1 MSINAIKILLAAI
14 GTFSVAMLLAPH
26 LIFYGKRWELWKK
39 NRKVEALTGGNAT
52 LTLQIREKM
61 RESNGTNE
69 EAVIRPGGIV
79 IWLSVF
85 LVAAF
90 FWLLA
95 DNIPFVNK
103 IDFISRNQTWLII
116 FGMVFTGL
124 LGLIDD
130 LSICGKKFPIIGTNG
145 LSFKWRTLV
154 MFLLS
159 LFVAYWFFVKLEM
172 LEVFVP
178 FLGLVHVGVFIVPM
192 IVLAFVVMQAVS
204 VIDGIDGLSG
214 GLFAVAFASYGLIAV
229 AQDQIN
235 IAAFCFAV
243 VGACTAFLWFN
254 IMPAKFYNS
263 ETGVLSLSTSLTL
276 IALLTNQLFVLPIIA
291 APLLSGPVSSFLQI
305 FSKKFFKQK
314 IFVVAPMHHH
324 FQAIGFASHTVVMR
338 YWLAAI
344 MCAFMGTMLA
354 LAGSL

>member
-1 MSINAIKILLAAI
+1 MTINAIKILLASI
-14 GTFSVAMLLAPH
+14 GTFSVAMLLAPY
-26 LIFYGKRWELWKK
+26 LISFGKKQELWKK
-39 NRKVEALTGGNAT
+39 NRKVEALTGGEAVITQQLRSQDKNN
-52 LTLQIREKM
+52 
-61 RESNGTNE
+61 ESV
-69 EAVIRPGGIV
+69 VIRPGGAL
-79 IWLSVF
+79 IWITVF

-90 FWLLA
+90 FWIA
-95 DNIPFVNK
+95 SEFIPLINKLDFV
-103 IDFISRNQTWLII
+103 SRNQTWLII

-124 LGLIDD
+124 LGLVDD

-154 MFLLS
+154 MFFLS
-159 LFVAYWFFVKLEM
+159 LFIAYWFVVKLGL

-178 FLGLVHVGVFIVPM
+178 FFGLVHVGLLIVPM
-192 IVLAFVVMQAVS
+192 IILAFVVMQAVS

-243 VGACTAFLWFN
+243 VGACTAFLWYN

-305 FSKKFFKQK
+305 FSKKFLGKK

-344 MCAFMGTMLA
+344 MCAFVGTILA
-354 LAGSL
+354 LAATL

>member
-1 MSINAIKILLAAI
+1 MTVNAIKILLAAI
-14 GTFSVAMLLAPH
+14 GTFSVAMTLAPQ
-26 LIFYGKRWELWKK
+26 LLSFGKKWQWWKK
-39 NRKVEALTGGNAT
+39 NRNVEALTGG
-52 LTLQIREKM
+52 
-61 RESNGTNE
+61 
-69 EAVIRPGGIV
+69 EAVITKQIRNREHTDGGKNEDSIVRPGGIV

-95 DNIPFVNK
+95 DNIPFINK
-103 IDFISRNQTWLII
+103 IDFVSRNQTWLII

-145 LSFKWRTLV
+145 LSFKWRILV
-154 MFLLS
+154 MFFLS
-159 LFVAYWFFVKLEM
+159 LFIAYWFFSKLEM
-172 LEVFVP
+172 VEIFVP
-178 FLGLVHVGVFIVPM
+178 FLGLVNIGILIIPVIIISVIVM
-192 IVLAFVVMQAVS
+192 SCVS

-243 VGACTAFLWFN
+243 VGACVAFLWYN

-276 IALLTNQLFVLPIIA
+276 IALLTNQLFVLPVIA

-305 FSKKFFKQK
+305 FSKKFFGKK

-324 FQAIGFASHTVVMR
+324 FQAVGFASHTVVMR
-338 YWLAAI
+338 YWMVSI
-344 MCAFMGTMLA
+344 MCAFVGTILA

>member
-1 MSINAIKILLAAI
+1 MTTNAIKILLSAV
-14 GTFSVAMLLAPH
+14 GTFSVGMFVSSY
-26 LIFYGKRWELWKK
+26 LIAYGKKHEWWKK
-39 NRKVEALTGGNAT
+39 NRKVEALTGG
-52 LTLQIREKM
+52 
-61 RESNGTNE
+61 
-69 EAVIRPGGIV
+69 EAVITQQIRNRERNDGGKNEDAVVRPGGVV

-90 FWLLA
+90 FWILA
-95 DNIPFVNK
+95 DNIPFINK
-103 IDFISRNQTWLII
+103 IDFVSRNQTWLII

-124 LGLIDD
+124 LGLVDD
-130 LSICGKKFPIIGTNG
+130 LSICGKNFPLIKNNG
-145 LSFKWRTLV
+145 LSFKWRILV

-159 LFVAYWFFVKLEM
+159 VFIAYWFFVKLEM
-172 LEVFVP
+172 IEIFVP
-178 FLGLVHVGVFIVPM
+178 FFGLLNIGILIVPL
-192 IVLAFVVMQAVS
+192 IILAVVVMSCVS

-243 VGACTAFLWFN
+243 VGACVAFLWYN

-291 APLLSGPVSSFLQI
+291 LPLLSGPISSFLQI
-305 FSKKFFKQK
+305 FSKKFFGKK
-314 IFVVAPMHHH
+314 MFIVAPLHHH

-338 YWLAAI
+338 YWIVAI
-344 MCAFMGTMLA
+344 MCSFLGTILA

>member
-1 MSINAIKILLAAI
+1 MTINAIKILLAAV
-14 GTFSVAMLLAPH
+14 GTFSVAMLLAPN
-26 LIFYGKRWELWKK
+26 LISQFKKWELWKK
-39 NRKVEALTGGNAT
+39 NRKVEALTGGEAVIT
-52 LTLQIREKM
+52 RQIREKY
-61 RESNGTNE
+61 SQNE
-69 EAVIRPGGIV
+69 DVVVRPGGV
-79 IWLSVF
+79 LIWLTVF

-90 FWLLA
+90 FWVA
-95 DNIPFVNK
+95 SEFIPFINK
-103 IDFISRNQTWLII
+103 IDFVSRNQTWLII
-116 FGMVFTGL
+116 FGMVFTGI

-130 LSICGKKFPIIGTNG
+130 ISICGKKLPIIGTKG

-154 MFLLS
+154 MFFLS
-159 LFVAYWFFVKLEM
+159 LFIAYWFFIKLGMVEI
-172 LEVFVP
+172 FIP
-178 FLGLVHVGVFIVPM
+178 FFGLVYVGALIIPM
-192 IVLAFVVMQAVS
+192 IIIAFVVMQAVS

-243 VGACTAFLWFN
+243 VGACTAFLWYN
-254 IMPAKFYNS
+254 IIPAKFYNS

-276 IALLTNQLFVLPIIA
+276 IALLTNQLFVLPLIA

-305 FSKKFFKQK
+305 FSKKFFGKK
-314 IFVVAPMHHH
+314 IFIVAPMHHH
-324 FQAIGFASHTVVMR
+324 FQAQGHERATVVMR

-344 MCAFMGTMLA
+344 MCAFVGTILA

>member
-1 MSINAIKILLAAI
+1 MTIDAIKILLAAI
-14 GTFSVAMLLAPH
+14 GTFSIGILLAPH
-26 LIFYGKRWELWKK
+26 LISIGKRFELWKK
-39 NRKVEALTGGNAT
+39 NRNVVALTGNEAT
-52 LTLQIREKM
+52 ITLQIREKI
-61 RESNGTNE
+61 RQDNGTNE
-69 EAVIRPGGIV
+69 EAVVRPGGV
-79 IWLSVF
+79 LIWLSVF
-85 LVAAF
+85 IIATI
-90 FWLLA
+90 FWALSEY
-95 DNIPFVNK
+95 IPFINK

-116 FGMVFTGL
+116 FGMVFTGI
-124 LGLIDD
+124 LGLVDD
-130 LSICGKKFPIIGTNG
+130 LSICGKKFPIIGDNG

-154 MFLLS
+154 VFFLS
-159 LFVAYWFFVKLEM
+159 LFVAYWFFVKLGLTEM
-172 LEVFVP
+172 IVP
-178 FLGLVHVGVFIVPM
+178 FFGLINFGWLIIPM
-192 IVLAFVVMQAVS
+192 IIFAMIVMSAVS

-243 VGACTAFLWFN
+243 VGACTAFLWYN

-305 FSKKFFKQK
+305 FSKKFLNKK

-324 FQAIGFASHTVVMR
+324 FQAIGYASHTVVMR
-338 YWLAAI
+338 YWIVSI
-344 MCAFMGTMLA
+344 MCAFVGVILA
-354 LAGSL
+354 LAGTL